1 MPEDCRGAVV
11 ADQPRPASRPLQ
23 LPAWCGEV
31 REAGS

>member
-11 ADQPRPASRPLQ
+11 EDEPCPASWPLQ

-31 REAGS
+31 LEVEF